1 MFIEIE
7 SSYKVIPKL
16 IFNGNQ
22 QSGVIKKSC
31 VRKYSN
37 AKALLMAIEGQVHKY
52 QKIIEQQTIQIIE
65 DKEAQ
70 LNAQVKY
77 LQESY
82 IHQLATSKQEWFE
95 KADIQLESSIDAQ
108 EVRINE
114 VIDDV
119 RNRAE
124 ISICKKLLSMNQSE
138 NLIGYLTDALH
149 AELNDVKRS
158 LVVVKSYDDE
168 GVTLTIENEDGMVTV
183 NTQELLLELKSC
195 LDHKSHD

>member
-1 MFIEIE
+1 
-7 SSYKVIPKL
+7 
-16 IFNGNQ
+16 
-22 QSGVIKKSC
+22 
-31 VRKYSN
+31 
-37 AKALLMAIEGQVHKY
+37 MAIEGQVHKY
-52 QKIIEQQTIQIIE
+52 QKIIEQQTIQMIE

>member
-1 MFIEIE
+1 
-7 SSYKVIPKL
+7 
-16 IFNGNQ
+16 
-22 QSGVIKKSC
+22 
-31 VRKYSN
+31 
-37 AKALLMAIEGQVHKY
+37 MAIEGQVHKY
-52 QKIIEQQTIQIIE
+52 QKIIEQQTIQMIE

-82 IHQLATSKQEWFE
+82 THQLATSKQEWFE

-124 ISICKKLLSMNQSE
+124 ISILQKNC
-138 NLIGYLTDALH
+138 
-149 AELNDVKRS
+149 
-158 LVVVKSYDDE
+158 
-168 GVTLTIENEDGMVTV
+168 
-183 NTQELLLELKSC
+183 
-195 LDHKSHD
+195 